1 MHNRFHYFERAPL
14 YAPLAA
20 AATSHPLASAE
31 ALAVLR
37 AGGSAADACIAA
49 CAVQCV
55 VEPHMTGVGGD
66 CFALIKKP
74 SSPPMALNGS
84 GRTPRALSCQWC
96 ADNNIDAIGENSPLS
111 VTIPGAV
118 AAWKALHSRF
128 GRLPWGGLFSA
139 AVRYAHEGYPIAA
152 RVARDWNTN
161 IAKLQRDKTTKHIFL
176 PNGKAP
182 REGEI
187 HRQPQLAETIHL
199 IAQDGGRAFYRGVIA
214 EDIISR
220 LNDLGAP
227 HTADDFSA
235 CKAEWL
241 SPISNDYRRWRVW
254 QCPPNGQGV
263 VALLMLAAMQKN
275 DEWATLPEALH
286 IHRFAEITHRAYQ
299 WRDSQLGDV
308 PVDIKSLLAAG
319 IADNHTSLSASA
331 SQLSNA
337 HRDTVY
343 LAAIDQWGLA
353 VSFINSIYHPF
364 GSGITAPKSGVLLHN
379 RGLSFS
385 LSPKHPNAL
394 TGDARPM
401 HTLIPAIAEG
411 PAGEILAFGVM
422 GGHYQAAGQAW
433 VLSKI
438 LDEKK
443 QFTGGD

>member
-1 MHNRFHYFERAPL
+1 MEGLAQPL
-14 YAPLAA
+14 WP
-20 AATSHPLASAE
+20 SA
-31 ALAVLR
+31 L
-37 AGGSAADACIAA
+37 
-49 CAVQCV
+49 
-55 VEPHMTGVGGD
+55 
-66 CFALIKKP
+66 
-74 SSPPMALNGS
+74 
-84 GRTPRALSCQWC
+84 
-96 ADNNIDAIGENSPLS
+96 
-111 VTIPGAV
+111 
-118 AAWKALHSRF
+118 
-128 GRLPWGGLFSA
+128 GGLFSA

-286 IHRFAEITHRAYQ
+286 IHRFAEITHCAYQ

-343 LAAIDQWGLA
+343 LAAIDQWGWRCLSLTAFITLLA
-353 VSFINSIYHPF
+353 AVLRRLKAACYYTTAVYLFPYPLSIP
-364 GSGITAPKSGVLLHN
+364 T
-379 RGLSFS
+379 R
-385 LSPKHPNAL
+385 
-394 TGDARPM
+394 
-401 HTLIPAIAEG
+401 
-411 PAGEILAFGVM
+411 
-422 GGHYQAAGQAW
+422 
-433 VLSKI
+433 
-438 LDEKK
+438 
-443 QFTGGD
+443 